1 MHQEDYTQMGGI
13 GEAFLTTH
21 WSLVDDINTNEA
33 DRNRALIELLLVRYW
48 KPVYCYLRRKG
59 YANEAAKDI
68 TQGFFHE
75 IVLSRNLI
83 QKADQTKGRFRS
95 FLLMALNRYLINI
108 QEEQSARKRAPR
120 GKLISFDF
128 AGMADS
134 PHVMTT
140 LTPEDTFTYVW
151 VSSLLEQVLKE
162 VESGCEADGKTIH
175 WEVFRNRVLR
185 PVMKGSEAPCMEEIC
200 RKYGIQNPMKASN
213 MVVTVK
219 RRFRTALARRLRDS
233 VMSDEE
239 AEIELQEIKRFL
251 PRLAQDGA

>member
-1 MHQEDYTQMGGI
+1 MGGI

-21 WSLVDDINTNEA
+21 WSLVDDINTSEA
-33 DRNRALIELLLVRYW
+33 DRNCALIELLLVRYW

-59 YANEAAKDI
+59 CSNEAAKDL

-75 IVLSRNLI
+75 VVLGRNLI

-95 FLLMALNRYLINI
+95 FLLMALNRYLINT

-120 GKLISFDF
+120 GKLVPFDF
-128 AGMADS
+128 ASMADS
-134 PHVMTT
+134 PQVMTT

-151 VSSLLEQVLKE
+151 VSDLLKQVLKD
-162 VESGCEADGKTIH
+162 VENGCMADGKAIH
-175 WEVFRNRVLR
+175 WEIFHDRVLR
-185 PVMKGSEAPCMEEIC
+185 PVMKGGKAPCMEDIC
-200 RKYGIQNPMKASN
+200 RKHGIQDPMKASN

-219 RRFRTALARRLRDS
+219 RRFQTALARRLRDS

-239 AEIELQEIKRFL
+239 AEEELQEIKRFL

>member
-1 MHQEDYTQMGGI
+1 MGGV

-21 WSLVDDINTNEA
+21 WSLVDDIKTGKA
-33 DRNRALIELLLVRYW
+33 DRNHALIELLLIRYW

-59 YANEAAKDI
+59 YPNEAAKDL

-75 IVLSRNLI
+75 IVLGRNLI

-95 FLLMALNRYLINI
+95 FLLMALNRYLINT

-120 GKLISFDF
+120 GKLVPFDF
-128 AGMADS
+128 ASMADS
-134 PHVMTT
+134 PQVMTT

-151 VSSLLEQVLKE
+151 VSDLLKQVLKD
-162 VESGCEADGKTIH
+162 VENGCMADGKAIH
-175 WEVFRNRVLR
+175 WEIFHDRVLR
-185 PVMKGSEAPCMEEIC
+185 PVMKGDKAPCMEDIC
-200 RKYGIQNPMKASN
+200 RKHGIQDPMKASN

-219 RRFRTALARRLRDS
+219 RRFQTALARRLRDS

-239 AEIELQEIKRFL
+239 AEEELQEIKRFL